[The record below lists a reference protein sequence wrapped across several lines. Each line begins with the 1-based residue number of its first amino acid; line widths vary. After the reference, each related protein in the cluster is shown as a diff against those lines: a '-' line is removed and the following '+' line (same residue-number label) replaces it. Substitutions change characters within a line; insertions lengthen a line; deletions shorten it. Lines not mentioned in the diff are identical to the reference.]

1 IFKKIM
7 EYALIITIFF
17 KSVFFILENIK
28 SVEEWLDLK
37 SKIFIG
43 ISMLITMIFL
53 SGCSESVEES
63 IYNNLEETIE
73 IEASEAS
80 EKITQLDKI
89 KDKAD
94 EDIKVNEDLKE
105 ALNEEE
111 TNFKEA
117 KEKFEKS
124 EKQINKLEE
133 ETEKELGLEMY
144 EVMMNRYDTYDKLS
158 DIYDKAIEEK
168 IDFYNLM
175 KEEDV
180 KEETILEQVEVVNK
194 NNEEIINLNNKM
206 NEYTET
212 YNELKKEFY
221 KEIDL
226 NVEFKD

>member
-1 IFKKIM
+1 
-7 EYALIITIFF
+7 
-17 KSVFFILENIK
+17 
-28 SVEEWLDLK
+28 
-37 SKIFIG
+37 
-43 ISMLITMIFL
+43 
-53 SGCSESVEES
+53 VEES

-73 IEASEAS
+73 IESSEAS
-80 EKITQLDKI
+80 EKISQLEKQDKELLDTVISFNEEELDKI

-94 EDIKVNEDLKE
+94 EAIKVNEDLKE

-117 KEKFEKS
+117 KEKYEK
-124 EKQINKLEE
+124 K
-133 ETEKELGLEMY
+133 LGLEMY
-144 EVMMNRYDTYDKLS
+144 VVMMNRYDTYDKLS

-212 YNELKKEFY
+212 Y
-221 KEIDL
+221 
-226 NVEFKD
+226 

>member
-1 IFKKIM
+1 M

-73 IEASEAS
+73 IESSEAS
-80 EKITQLDKI
+80 EKISRLEKKDKEILDTIISLNEAELDKR
-89 KDKAD
+89 KKQ
-94 EDIKVNEDLKE
+94 KK
-105 ALNEEE
+105 
-111 TNFKEA
+111 
-117 KEKFEKS
+117 KEKKKYKKKKKKLEKS

-180 KEETILEQVEVVNK
+180 KEET
-194 NNEEIINLNNKM
+194 
-206 NEYTET
+206 
-212 YNELKKEFY
+212 
-221 KEIDL
+221 
-226 NVEFKD
+226 

>member
-1 IFKKIM
+1 
-7 EYALIITIFF
+7 
-17 KSVFFILENIK
+17 
-28 SVEEWLDLK
+28 
-37 SKIFIG
+37 
-43 ISMLITMIFL
+43 MLITMIFL
-53 SGCSESVEES
+53 SGCGESVEES

-73 IEASEAS
+73 IESSEAS
-80 EKITQLDKI
+80 EKISQLEKQDKELLDTVISFNEEELDKI

-94 EDIKVNEDLKE
+94 EAIKVNEDLKE

-175 KEEDV
+175 KEDV

>member
-1 IFKKIM
+1 MK
-7 EYALIITIFF
+7 YALIITIFF

-28 SVEEWLDLK
+28 SVEVWLDLK

-73 IEASEAS
+73 IESSEAS
-80 EKITQLDKI
+80 EKISQLEKQDKELLDTVISFNEEELDKI

-94 EDIKVNEDLKE
+94 EAIKVNEDLKE

-133 ETEKELGLEMY
+133 VNEKDNKE
-144 EVMMNRYDTYDKLS
+144 DKS
-158 DIYDKAIEEK
+158 NK
-168 IDFYNLM
+168 F
-175 KEEDV
+175 KEE
-180 KEETILEQVEVVNK
+180 
-194 NNEEIINLNNKM
+194 
-206 NEYTET
+206 
-212 YNELKKEFY
+212 
-221 KEIDL
+221 
-226 NVEFKD
+226 